1 MLSFRVPLLSNRAPL
16 LSKGIWVLSYRRG
29 ALTRVLY
36 YILSPTLLRGRGWE
50 FLKLPLPARA
60 GGKDI
65 REIVLKRVF
74 TRFTTLCYSISFC
87 LPPPRVVV
95 GVRLEVFLVSPY
107 ARVQGEGYRNL
118 VNLSICTRR
127 R

>member
-1 MLSFRVPLLSNRAPL
+1 VLSN
-16 LSKGIWVLSYRRG
+16 RRG

-36 YILSPTLLRGRGWE
+36 IYCRLPTAGKGWE

-65 REIVLKRVF
+65 REIVLRRVF
-74 TRFTTLCYSISFC
+74 TRFTTLCYSISFR
-87 LPPPRVVV
+87 LPPQRVVA

-127 R
+127 RWWVSQYVCYTHTRQPEA